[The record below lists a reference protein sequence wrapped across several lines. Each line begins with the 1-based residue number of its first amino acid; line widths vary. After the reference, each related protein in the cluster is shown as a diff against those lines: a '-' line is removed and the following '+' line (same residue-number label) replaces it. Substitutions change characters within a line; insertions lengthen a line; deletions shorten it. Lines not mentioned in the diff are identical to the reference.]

1 MKIVVMSRAQTKKY
15 SYKKH
20 NENAAVLSISDKVNP
35 RLTMSNTVISH
46 IPENGITRICRFF
59 FDDVEENDSEGYCI
73 TDEDARFIVNF
84 VQRVRNEVDL
94 LIVHCEAGVSRSA
107 GVAAAIMKSLYND
120 DTSIF
125 ENPKFRPNMTCYRKV
140 LTAFSKSENEC
151 VRSKERK

>member
-1 MKIVVMSRAQTKKY
+1 MKIIVLNRVQAKKY

-20 NENAAVLSISDKVNP
+20 NEKAAVLSISDRVYP
-35 RLTMSNTVISH
+35 RLAMSNTVIAH
-46 IPENGITRICRFF
+46 IPENGIIRECRFF
-59 FDDVEENDSEGYCI
+59 FDDVEENDGEGYCI
-73 TDEDARFIVNF
+73 TDEDARFIVYF
-84 VQRVRNEVDL
+84 VKRVQDEVDL

-140 LTAFSKSENEC
+140 LETFLKNP
-151 VRSKERK
+151 